1 MRKGLYK
8 LWLFLFL
15 AGVTGLM
22 AQDLNQQRIT
32 IFDSLED
39 SGPGKGDVIVNQ
51 TAAIRNMVG
60 AREYGPN
67 IEKTDNK
74 TYLKVQGYRVQVFSG
89 NSPRLSKDE
98 AFNKEKEVNQHF
110 PDIPTYVTY
119 NAPFWRLRV
128 GDYGSHEEAYYM
140 LRQLTNAFPSFGK
153 EMYIVREEVKLP
165 IHEENGYDY
174 ETSYEE

>member
-1 MRKGLYK
+1 MRKVLYNI
-8 LWLFLFL
+8 WLFVFL
-15 AGVTGLM
+15 AGGSGVM
-22 AQDLNQQRIT
+22 AQDFSQSKVT
-32 IFDSLED
+32 IFDSLEE
-39 SGPGKGDVIVNQ
+39 SRPGKGDVIVNQ
-51 TAAIRNMVG
+51 TAAIRNVVG

-67 IEKTDNK
+67 VERTDNR

-98 AFNKEKEVNQHF
+98 AFKKEKEVNQHF
-110 PDIPTYVTY
+110 PDVTTYVTY

-165 IHEENGYDY
+165 IHEDNGYDY
-174 ETSYEE
+174 ETNYEE